1 MEEESPKT
9 TMVMPH
15 QRYQSV
21 QTRIQPGDWVL
32 SNRSQFTNYL
42 TDTFETTL
50 STTKLQ
56 KAEEDG
62 NAKLP
67 SYHSQQRFVAEYL
80 QKDSPYRGLLLYHG
94 LGSGKTAASIATI
107 ESMVGKHACVFV
119 PGSLELNFQD
129 EIEKFS
135 SISRNVTTFHNKP
148 IVWKSFDF
156 DDPALPEKCSRDKIK
171 YYSFLISKEKK
182 PKPKTKS
189 KSKSKSKKVDTNQ
202 ETGAK
207 VSKKNHSIWL
217 SIPEDEVGDNP
228 ANIGAK
234 AFTDLTQEEQKE
246 ILLQLDEIYH
256 KRYSFHHYN
265 GGLSFVHKILE
276 LLEPRDLANIIYQ
289 KGDLGNCLYSDSD
302 LETLFT
308 EKLALQSSPTIQ
320 KIIKKEKER
329 LEAGEKEINWNK
341 ILLKSIEKKKSIII
355 RSLIDSKKV
364 KGTGSN
370 TLFSLFEKGAFPNPL
385 DNKAVI
391 IDEVHNFISRVAGGG
406 YTCKI
411 PYQFMLHAKNLK
423 IIALSGTPAI
433 NTPFEIGLL
442 MNLIRGATTT
452 CQFKFSPNTIKNRE
466 RLLETLKSI
475 PQIDFYQINERH
487 AVCYFTQNPTGFI
500 RLIKEDGSE
509 AVEKSK
515 LNRVDQL
522 WESNR
527 IDYQEFQEKVLD
539 IIGGKTEI
547 EITDIQTSEFYIFP
561 NVSPRDKI
569 SGLEQKRT
577 DFNQKYVD
585 FETNTLKESSK
596 NQFISRIFGLV
607 SFFYETTQ
615 TTEEGTSIFPKKTD
629 IKPVEVPMSDYQ
641 FDLYCAVR
649 AEERKL
655 EKKVGSKTSNLKNDI
670 EKGKASFY
678 RVMSRNYLLFVF
690 PHSDIIDE
698 ETTTEGDEDSSLT
711 SLRKW
716 PRHFK
721 NLKEAS
727 KENMKEIGD
736 QQELTQ
742 LLSESQNLAEAN
754 TIETDVV
761 VEEAERDEGTA
772 HMEGTYADYLEKLY
786 HLLADEKQTFCT
798 FHQGNPYDLTV
809 LSPKYVEIISRI
821 FQSPGV
827 SLCYSQFKTLE
838 GVRVFTL
845 VLEAHGFQPRSVS
858 ASGEMSTEEMDITIG
873 DNPSMVRLQVD
884 PTHYISVRAL
894 GKSDDEQH
902 ILFSKKE
909 IEQRLSEIQSSNG
922 DDATTTKKLKENLYK
937 LSIPVKTS
945 EESEESDKTE
955 ASEASEASETSEV
968 FLNLKQLNWISYLFK
983 NHDELQ
989 EKAKKKEE
997 KGIWLPIHPTD
1008 SEKPIMTQAC
1018 YLVWES
1024 GTDLQI
1030 FRAEENSYGQVCQL
1044 IFVTLAG
1051 AEGISLYAVR
1061 QVHLMEPFWNE
1072 VKINQVVGR
1081 ARRIA
1086 SHLRLPQTQRNVYV
1100 YRYIGIMSEKQK
1112 KGDWPDE
1119 QKHLQSLS
1127 EKMRVQDKNET
1138 SDEYLR
1144 DIADRK
1150 QKILDSFLEN
1160 LKEAAIDC
1168 RYHQIAHNT
1177 THALGIQCASTEALP
1192 EEQEFI
1198 WLPTEKDIQKD
1209 TRKSPEETTKDKK
1222 LELFVDY
1229 KDPISQEPYRIRVL
1243 LYPQSGTKQLPVFD
1257 WYFQMGFTDHVIGE
1271 TLVEGEVAKS
1281 KPIGIYQVEKKTLQ
1295 IDAVRFLRDQKTLDY
1310 FKIIENYLAH
1320 NDLCHSLSLSS
1331 SPDLKSKCL
1340 EIIQDRVGTEQDVE
1354 GDVPAEDIHVAE
1366 TVEQSKPELTEGPL
1380 KSLLGL
1386 DASTTYSLK
1395 KIQFLYRKKEKIL
1408 KPSKSDEKSDE
1419 KLSELEKLREAMTQ
1433 YLKYHRS

>member
-1 MEEESPKT
+1 MAEESPKT

-42 TDTFETTL
+42 TDTFETAL
-50 STTKLQ
+50 SGTKLQ

-135 SISRNVTTFHNKP
+135 SISRNVNTFHKKP

-156 DDPALPEKCSRDKIK
+156 DDPALSEKYNDDKIK
-171 YYSFLISKEKK
+171 YYQFLISKEKK
-182 PKPKTKS
+182 PKPKTKT
-189 KSKSKSKKVDTNQ
+189 KSKTKSKGKTVEATQ
-202 ETGAK
+202 EAGAK
-207 VSKKNHSIWL
+207 EEAGAKISKEKNSIWL
-217 SIPEDEVGDNP
+217 SIPEDEVGNNP
-228 ANIGAK
+228 ANSGAL
-234 AFTDLTQEEQKE
+234 AFKKLTPEQQNE
-246 ILLQLDEIYH
+246 ILLQLDNIYH

-276 LLEPRDLANIIYQ
+276 LLEPRDVANIIYQ
-289 KGDLGNCLYSDSD
+289 EGNPGNCLYSDGD

-308 EKLALQSSPTIQ
+308 EKTALQSSATIQ
-320 KIIKKEKER
+320 KIIKKEKDK
-329 LEAGEKEINWNK
+329 GEGKKKEINWNK
-341 ILLKSIEKKKSIII
+341 ILLKSIEKKKTIII

-370 TLFSLFEKGAFPNPL
+370 TLFSLFEKGTFPNPL

-406 YTCKI
+406 YTCKL

-452 CQFKFSPNTIKNRE
+452 SQFKFNPNTIQNRE
-466 RLLETLKSI
+466 RLLKTLKSI

-487 AVCYFTQNPTGFI
+487 AVCYFTQNPTGFT

-509 AVEKSK
+509 AVEKST
-515 LNRVDQL
+515 QL
-522 WESNR
+522 EADKKWESNR
-527 IDYQEFQEKVLD
+527 IDYQEFQETVLD
-539 IIGGKTEI
+539 IIGEKTEI
-547 EITDIQTSEFYIFP
+547 ETKDIQTSEFYIFP

-596 NQFISRIFGLV
+596 NQFLSRIFGLV

-615 TTEEGTSIFPKKTD
+615 TTEEGTSIFPEKID

-655 EKKVGSKTSNLKNDI
+655 EKKVGSKTNDLKNDI

-690 PHSDIIDE
+690 PHSDTNTG

-721 NLKEAS
+721 NLKKAS
-727 KENMKEIGD
+727 EENMKEIGN
-736 QQELTQ
+736 QQELTEE
-742 LLSESQNLAEAN
+742 LSESQNPSEVG
-754 TIETDVV
+754 TIERDVV
-761 VEEAERDEGTA
+761 VEGAERDDGTA
-772 HMEGTYADYLEKLY
+772 QMEGTYADYLETLY
-786 HLLADEKQTFCT
+786 NFLNDEKQTFCT
-798 FHQGNPYDLTV
+798 FHRGNPYDLTV

-838 GVRVFTL
+838 GVRVFTV
-845 VLEAHGFQPRSVS
+845 VLQAHGFRPRSVS
-858 ASGEMSTEEMDITIG
+858 SSGEMSTEEMDITIG

-894 GKSDDEQH
+894 GKSDDGQH

-909 IEQRLSEIQSSNG
+909 IEQRLSEIQSTNG
-922 DDATTTKKLKENLYK
+922 DDATTTKNLQDNLYK
-937 LSIPVKTS
+937 LSK
-945 EESEESDKTE
+945 E
-955 ASEASEASETSEV
+955 ASEVVLSLEQ
-968 FLNLKQLNWISYLFK
+968 LKWISYLFK
-983 NHDELQ
+983 NYDELQ
-989 EKAKKKEE
+989 EKAEDKEE
-997 KGIWLPIHPTD
+997 KGIWLPIHPAH

-1072 VKINQVVGR
+1072 VKVNQVIGR

-1100 YRYIGIMSEKQK
+1100 YRYIGTMSEKQK
-1112 KGDWPDE
+1112 KGDWPED

-1127 EKMRVQDKNET
+1127 TTMRESDNNET

-1160 LKEAAIDC
+1160 LKKAAIDC
-1168 RYHQIAHNT
+1168 QYHDYAHNI
-1177 THALGIQCASTEALP
+1177 THGLHIQCASTEALP
-1192 EEQEFI
+1192 EEQQFI

-1209 TRKSPEETTKDKK
+1209 TRKSPEETSKDKK

-1229 KDPISQEPYRIRVL
+1229 KDPISQEPYHIRVL
-1243 LYPQSGTKQLPVFD
+1243 LYPQPGTKQLPIFD

-1271 TLVEGEVAKS
+1271 TLAKGQVARS
-1281 KPIGIYQVEKKTLQ
+1281 KPIGVYQVDKKTIQ
-1295 IDAVRFLRDQKTLDY
+1295 IETIRFLRDRKTLDY
-1310 FKIIENYLAH
+1310 FKDIENYLAQH
-1320 NDLCHSLSLSS
+1320 ELCRSLTLSS
-1331 SPDLKSKCL
+1331 PPDLKSKCL
-1340 EIIQDRVGTEQDVE
+1340 EEIQDRVGTEQDVE
-1354 GDVPAEDIHVAE
+1354 GDVPAEDIAVAE
-1366 TVEQSKPELTEGPL
+1366 PVEKSKPELTEGPL

-1395 KIQFLYRKKEKIL
+1395 KIQLLYRKKEKIL
-1408 KPSKSDEKSDE
+1408 KQSKSDE
-1419 KLSELEKLREAMTQ
+1419 LSQLKEAMTQ
-1433 YLKYHRS
+1433 YLEHHRS